1 MSVALL
7 SIELRLPFSHS
18 LKDKRRVI
26 QSIFAKIKKNF
37 NVSIAELD
45 SQDLWQKANIEIA
58 SVNTSSGELSKTFN
72 HIVDFIYEFHDVEVV
87 DYKIENL

>member
-58 SVNTSSGELSKTFN
+58 SVNTSSGELCKTLN
-72 HIVDFIYEFHDVEVV
+72 HVVEFIYDFHDVEVI